1 LIVVIQLENISKRF
15 RSGRGE
21 VKALD
26 NISIMIE
33 EGSTTVISGKSGSG
47 KTTLLNCIGG
57 LDKPETG
64 RVIISGIDIHA
75 LSEYALC
82 LFQRS
87 HLGFIFQHSNLLNY
101 LSVFHNIAFPLELNG
116 VDKNQIKS
124 RVHALLDM
132 IGLSGIENAMP
143 NELSG
148 GEAQRVAFARAIAHS
163 PKLIIADEPTASL
176 DSETGMN
183 LVKLMFTLGKEQG
196 CIMVIATHDKE
207 IMNLA
212 DLKVQM
218 RDGKILKEE

>member
-1 LIVVIQLENISKRF
+1 MIQLENISKRF

-26 NISIMIE
+26 KISISIV

-64 RVIISGIDIHA
+64 RVIIAGIDIHA

-101 LSVFHNIAFPLELNG
+101 LSVFQNIAFPLELNG
-116 VDKNQIKS
+116 VEKKQIKS
-124 RVHALLDM
+124 RVYTMLDM
-132 IGLSGIENAMP
+132 IGLSGLENAMP
-143 NELSG
+143 HELSG
-148 GEAQRVAFARAIAHS
+148 GEAQRVAFARAISHS

-183 LVKLMFTLGKEQG
+183 LVKLMFNLGKEQG

-212 DLKVQM
+212 DLRVQM
-218 RDGKILKEE
+218 RDGKIIKEEE

>member
-1 LIVVIQLENISKRF
+1 MIQLENITKRF
-15 RSGRGE
+15 KSGRGL

-26 NISIMIE
+26 NISLNIE

-64 RVIISGIDIHA
+64 RVVIAGVDIHA
-75 LSEYALC
+75 LSERALC
-82 LFQRS
+82 LFKRS
-87 HLGFIFQHSNLLNY
+87 HLGFVFQHSNLLNY
-101 LSVFHNIAFPLELNG
+101 LSVFQNIAFPLELNG
-116 VDKNQIKS
+116 VEKNQIKN
-124 RVHALLDM
+124 RIHTMLDM
-132 IGLSGIENAMP
+132 IGLSGLDNAMP
-143 NELSG
+143 HELSG

-183 LVKLMFTLGKEQG
+183 LVKLMFNLGKKQG

-212 DLKVQM
+212 DFKVQM
-218 RDGKILKEE
+218 RDGKIIKEE

>member
-1 LIVVIQLENISKRF
+1 LIIVIQVENISKRF
-15 RSGRGE
+15 KSGRGE
-21 VKALD
+21 VNAID

-64 RVIISGIDIHA
+64 RVVISGVDIHS

-87 HLGFIFQHSNLLNY
+87 YLGFIFQHSNLLNY
-101 LSVFHNIAFPLELNG
+101 LSVFQNIAFPLELNR
-116 VDKNQIKS
+116 VDKGQIKS
-124 RVHALLDM
+124 RVHELLDM
-132 IGLSGIENAMP
+132 TGLGGLENAMP
-143 NELSG
+143 HELSG

-183 LVKLMFTLGKEQG
+183 LVKLMFNLGKKQG

-218 RDGKILKEE
+218 RDGKIIKEE